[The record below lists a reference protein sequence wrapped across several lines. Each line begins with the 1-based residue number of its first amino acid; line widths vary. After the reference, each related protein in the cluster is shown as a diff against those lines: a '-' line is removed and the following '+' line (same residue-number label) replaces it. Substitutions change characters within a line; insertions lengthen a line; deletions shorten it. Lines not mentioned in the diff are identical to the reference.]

1 MIFTLGIE
9 AYTEPCQT
17 FEIKLFDKIATS
29 QVFANFPKS
38 FMVDVFES
46 SEYAPGVIG
55 VQRICVVPFFRAVFI
70 KS

>member
-55 VQRICVVPFFRAVFI
+55 V
-70 KS
+70 